1 MKKVECL
8 LVLLLLLGLTACSN
22 KTKDNQI
29 IEEETVDSRGVVDDF
44 STQLTLNGKKIK
56 VPTTLNQLGSEY
68 TFDAAPFIDFVNDD
82 GIQCT
87 LGTLNYNGEEY
98 SEIVLFDTVNKDKSR
113 DSVIYSFVLRRKAK
127 DTYSLNSI
135 KRGSSKEDV
144 KKILGEP
151 NKEDEIVLQYF
162 NKKDPANDERVV
174 FQVDDDNKLIT
185 LIIGKYPNYYIKD

>member
-8 LVLLLLLGLTACSN
+8 LVLLLLLGVTACSN
-22 KTKDNQI
+22 ETKDNQI
-29 IEEETVDSRGVVDDF
+29 IEEETVDSRGIVDDF
-44 STQLTLNGKKIK
+44 STQLILNGKKIK

-98 SEIVLFDTVNKDKSR
+98 SQIVLFDTVNKDKSR